1 MKTILHIITSLKKV
15 EKKNIITSVVIS
27 QDSTFGLKQKIS
39 FTYLP
44 KGNKHLALQSAGVI
58 DFPKMSADDFNKLIQ
73 AFNDY
78 VFSSWKITKWSDR
91 YCKAITATRPGYE
104 QLFYC

>member
-1 MKTILHIITSLKKV
+1 MKTVLHIITSLKKLR
-15 EKKNIITSVVIS
+15 KKNIITSVVIS
-27 QDSTFGLKQKIS
+27 QDSTFGLKQKLVLL
-39 FTYLP
+39 LP
-44 KGNKHLALQSAGVI
+44 PKRKNKHLALQSGVI

-78 VFSSWKITKWSDR
+78 AFSSWKITKWSDR

>member
-1 MKTILHIITSLKKV
+1 MKTVLHIITSLKKV
-15 EKKNIITSVVIS
+15 EEKNIITSVVIS

-44 KGNKHLALQSAGVI
+44 KGNKHLALQSGVI

-73 AFNDY
+73 AFKSQNGVTVIARQLQQLVLDM
-78 VFSSWKITKWSDR
+78 SSFFIAK
-91 YCKAITATRPGYE
+91 
-104 QLFYC
+104 

>member
-1 MKTILHIITSLKKV
+1 MKTVLHIITSLKKV

-44 KGNKHLALQSAGVI
+44 KGNKHLALQSGVI
-58 DFPKMSADDFNKLIQ
+58 DFPKMSADDFNKLTQ

-78 VFSSWKITKWSDR
+78 VFSSWKITNGVTVIAK
-91 YCKAITATRPGYE
+91 
-104 QLFYC
+104 QLQQLVLDMSSFFIAK